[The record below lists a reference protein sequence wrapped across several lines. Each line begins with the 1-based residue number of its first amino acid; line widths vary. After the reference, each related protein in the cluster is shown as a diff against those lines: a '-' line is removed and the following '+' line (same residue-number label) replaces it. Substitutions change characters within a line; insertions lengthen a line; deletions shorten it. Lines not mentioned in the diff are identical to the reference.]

1 MDLQRQK
8 KLREDFLV
16 TLWEMHDGNYAGDRP
31 TREICMRIGVDYD
44 TEGSIIGQYL
54 YRAGLVQWSSFDWI
68 SLTPKGI
75 QEAERIVESRYAA
88 RETWVL
94 KKIYELS
101 NQNTVEIVGF
111 HELVPAVGLTDRE
124 VSGICNGLEEQGYIE
139 WPGGDYVQITAAG
152 IRAIESLGQPKPM
165 TGGDTYN
172 MNIGTLHGAAQQGS
186 GNIQNV
192 NITVTN
198 NPEFDKAIAAIAEI
212 IRAAD
217 LPAEEIEELQGEI
230 ERVNKLMLSEPK
242 PGLLER
248 AKARVDVIKLGL
260 AGTDALIKAAPY
272 LEKVWELLKARL
284 NLS

>member
-31 TREICMRIGVDYD
+31 TREICMTIGVDYA

-101 NQNTVEIVGF
+101 NQNTVEIVGL
-111 HELVPAVGLTDRE
+111 HELVPGRWADR
-124 VSGICNGLEEQGYIE
+124 S
-139 WPGGDYVQITAAG
+139 
-152 IRAIESLGQPKPM
+152 
-165 TGGDTYN
+165 
-172 MNIGTLHGAAQQGS
+172 
-186 GNIQNV
+186 
-192 NITVTN
+192 
-198 NPEFDKAIAAIAEI
+198 
-212 IRAAD
+212 
-217 LPAEEIEELQGEI
+217 
-230 ERVNKLMLSEPK
+230 
-242 PGLLER
+242 
-248 AKARVDVIKLGL
+248 
-260 AGTDALIKAAPY
+260 
-272 LEKVWELLKARL
+272 
-284 NLS
+284 